1 MQEQDPLGIAQE
13 AFSRIG
19 ARSPGLAMK
28 QDMSAPVELSI
39 EIPVQPGLK
48 YAVHLNLQNRDE
60 LHFSVENFW
69 LEWFPCTDPS
79 RVEAYIET
87 VSGFLSGH
95 YRILEHHRGRRC
107 TRADLQKP
115 APGGGWT
122 TIGTTVHWGLSFSWR
137 STPEGDQKFL
147 TSPCASSHLP
157 AQPWGAESE
166 RDAMGSG
173 GLDARHPSE
182 PTDPGQASGAPA

>member
-19 ARSPGLAMK
+19 ARSPGLAMT

-79 RVEAYIET
+79 RVEAYIEA
-87 VSGFLSGH
+87 VSSFLSGH

-122 TIGTTVHWGLSFSWR
+122 SIGTTVHWGLSFSWR
-137 STPEGDQKFL
+137 RTLREIRNS
-147 TSPCASSHLP
+147 
-157 AQPWGAESE
+157 
-166 RDAMGSG
+166 
-173 GLDARHPSE
+173 
-182 PTDPGQASGAPA
+182 